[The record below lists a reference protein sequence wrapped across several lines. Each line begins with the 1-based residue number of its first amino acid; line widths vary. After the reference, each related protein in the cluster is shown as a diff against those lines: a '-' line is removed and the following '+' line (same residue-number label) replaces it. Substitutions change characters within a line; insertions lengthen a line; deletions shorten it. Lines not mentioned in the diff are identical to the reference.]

1 MRKRQK
7 LIATIL
13 KTASSIVGIILL
25 GILVIGYSTHIG
37 LFDTFTVKI
46 KGNQFVK
53 DAQIQKQLQPFME
66 ETYFSIDLNE
76 LQSELSSLDYIE
88 CVQLS
93 RILPNTVMVQV
104 IERNPIL
111 LITLENENFLM
122 DKNGLLLPTKGKA
135 ISYYP
140 VPIINIS

>member
-46 KGNQFVK
+46 KGNQFVT

-76 LQSELSSLDYIE
+76 LQIEISSLDHNIHI
-88 CVQLS
+88 
-93 RILPNTVMVQV
+93 RFFF
-104 IERNPIL
+104 
-111 LITLENENFLM
+111 LIPFFFL
-122 DKNGLLLPTKGKA
+122 TE
-135 ISYYP
+135 
-140 VPIINIS
+140 